1 MAEML
6 GPGNTK
12 PDFLTSLSVHLDVLA
27 EPVPGLQSDL
37 PGTCGRQNN
46 DSPKTSSSLEPVGV
60 TFKGRR
66 HFADVIRVEDPD
78 VGESLLDYPSGSS

>member
-60 TFKGRR
+60 NFQRQATFCRC
-66 HFADVIRVEDPD
+66 D
-78 VGESLLDYPSGSS
+78 